1 MSSAQVVIHY
11 VFMGWFA
18 WATFCRISTIDKGF
32 HWAIRW
38 SMASLGICAFAAL
51 FIPTYLKIS
60 GESWDSMADVM
71 LWIYTGV
78 LASGAIAQT
87 AMASL
92 WMTRPQQKIYS
103 PSNVTSIVL
112 EDTIRRRRA

>member
-1 MSSAQVVIHY
+1 MSTTKIVFHY

-18 WATFCRISTIDKGF
+18 WATFSIISTIDKSF

-38 SMASLGICAFAAL
+38 SMAALGICAFAAL
-51 FIPTYLKIS
+51 FIPTYLRIS
-60 GESWDSMADVM
+60 GESWESMADVM
-71 LWIYTGV
+71 LWLYTGV

-92 WMTRPQQKIYS
+92 WMIKPSQKIYS
-103 PSNVTSIVL
+103 PSNVTTIVL
-112 EDTIRRRRA
+112 EDAMRRRRA